1 LNPNSFTRRET
12 SSMSASLDLGF
23 STMIMSVLPQ
33 LVKIKNA
40 AGSLPAASISILATG
55 RRFVRPWL
63 LGSAHGSQWA
73 DGGK

>member
-1 LNPNSFTRRET
+1 
-12 SSMSASLDLGF
+12 
-23 STMIMSVLPQ
+23 MIMSVLPQ